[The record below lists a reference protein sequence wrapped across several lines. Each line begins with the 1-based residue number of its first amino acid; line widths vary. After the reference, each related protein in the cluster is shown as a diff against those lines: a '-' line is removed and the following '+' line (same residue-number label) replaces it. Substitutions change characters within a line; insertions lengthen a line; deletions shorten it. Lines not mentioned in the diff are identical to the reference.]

1 MTKFGLYTV
10 KKAGLVFSGL
20 ALNFLLVAL
29 LLLSTSSAH
38 AEGRGWR
45 ADRHGGYFNNR
56 SHWKAAGSRHVRR
69 NWGLNRGGFN
79 RGFNRG
85 WGHSAWRG
93 ARHRNNQIF
102 IGGAVSAF
110 AGGLLYS
117 NTLHRPARSVT
128 VVHDFQTPR
137 IQSVP
142 TYYSPSYS
150 ARYSPLNSQRLV
162 STPRPIP
169 LVSQSSIHSTLPT
182 AASSSASTAPATRW
196 LLDLA
201 GNCYRITTNAA
212 GEELREQ
219 RDAAAC
225 TAF

>member
-1 MTKFGLYTV
+1 MTKIGLYTV
-10 KKAGLVFSGL
+10 KKAGLVSSGL

-38 AEGRGWR
+38 ADGRGWC
-45 ADRHGGYFNNR
+45 ADRHDGYFNNR
-56 SHWKAAGSRHVRR
+56 SHWKAAGGSQYRR

-79 RGFNRG
+79 RG
-85 WGHSAWRG
+85 WSHSAWRG
-93 ARHRNNQIF
+93 ARHHNSQIF

-110 AGGLLYS
+110 ASSLLYS
-117 NTLHRPARSVT
+117 NTLRRPARSVT
-128 VVHDFQTPR
+128 VVYDFQTPR
-137 IQSVP
+137 VQSVP

-150 ARYSPLNSQRLV
+150 ARYSPLNSQRV
-162 STPRPIP
+162 MSTPRPIP
-169 LVSQSSIHSTLPT
+169 LISPDSIQSSLPK
-182 AASSSASTAPATRW
+182 AASSSANSAPATRW

>member
-1 MTKFGLYTV
+1 MTKIGLYTV
-10 KKAGLVFSGL
+10 KKAGLVSSGL

-38 AEGRGWR
+38 ADDRGWR

-56 SHWKAAGSRHVRR
+56 SHWKAAGGRHYRR

-79 RGFNRG
+79 RG
-85 WGHSAWRG
+85 WGHNAWRG
-93 ARHRNNQIF
+93 ARHRNSQIS
-102 IGGAVSAF
+102 IGGAVSAV
-110 AGGLLYS
+110 AGSLLYS
-117 NTLHRPARSVT
+117 NTLNRPARSVT
-128 VVHDFQTPR
+128 VIHDFQTPR
-137 IQSVP
+137 VQSVP

-150 ARYSPLNSQRLV
+150 ARYSPLNSQRVV

-169 LVSQSSIHSTLPT
+169 LVSQSSIHSTLSK

-201 GNCYRITTNAA
+201 GNCFRITTNAA

-225 TAF
+225 AAF